1 MENQRPNAQATWT
14 QVALAVKQMLEAMG
28 HDLTT
33 PGLIGTPVRVAKAW
47 EEMLCGY
54 QQDPAKILT
63 TAFPAEGYDEMITLA
78 GVPFTSVCEHHLLPF
93 SGHATIA
100 YIPTG
105 DRVVGISKLARLLDC
120 FAKRLQIQER
130 MTAQIASALML
141 AIEPLGVGVHIQAT
155 HLCMVCRGVKK
166 AQATM
171 ITTKLCGEF
180 LNNPATREEFFLQL
194 KLNHT

>member
-1 MENQRPNAQATWT
+1 METQRPDSQASWT
-14 QVALAVKQMLEAMG
+14 EVALAVKRMLEAMG
-28 HDLTT
+28 HDLSS
-33 PGLIGTPVRVAKAW
+33 PGLVGTPVRVAKAW

-54 QQDPAKILT
+54 HEDPERILK
-63 TAFPAEGYDEMITLA
+63 TAFPAEGYDEMVTLA

-93 SGHATIA
+93 SGKATIA
-100 YIPTG
+100 YIPDG

-120 FAKRLQIQER
+120 YSKRLQIQER
-130 MTAQIASALML
+130 LTAQIAESLMR
-141 AIEPLGVGVHIQAT
+141 AIEPKGVGVHLQAT

-171 ITTKLCGEF
+171 ITTKLLGEF
-180 LNNPATREEFFLQL
+180 LDNPATREEFFLQL